1 MARMTMQLTYKSPL
15 TCHRPRVAE
24 LTILAS
30 LAGEVGCLH
39 LLASLAG
46 EVGCLHL
53 SAFAQNGCPIRN
65 KPTDFPARFF

>member
-39 LLASLAG
+39 LSLEKSG
-46 EVGCLHL
+46 VCICLHL
-53 SAFAQNGCPIRN
+53 ILSFDPVI
-65 KPTDFPARFF
+65 